1 MPIKHAAFK
10 AARQSAKRR
19 VRNIRVKNALKRN
32 VKAVRKAVAAKDKT
46 KAAELLKTAIK
57 IIDRAAQKGI
67 TKKNTAARLKS
78 RLSKAVRAIA

>member
-10 AARQSAKRR
+10 AVRQSAKRR
-19 VRNIRVKNALKRN
+19 ARNLRVKLALKRS

-57 IIDRAAQKGI
+57 IIDRSAQKDVI
-67 TKKNTAARLKS
+67 KKNAAARLKS
-78 RLSKAVRAIA
+78 RLHAAVAKI